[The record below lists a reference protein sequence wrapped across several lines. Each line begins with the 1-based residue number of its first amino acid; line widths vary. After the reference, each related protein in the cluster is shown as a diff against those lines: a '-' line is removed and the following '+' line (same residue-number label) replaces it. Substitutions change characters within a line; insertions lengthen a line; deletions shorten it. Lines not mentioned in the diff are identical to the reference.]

1 MKLSQDQL
9 FLLLQCAI
17 SAAYKAGHFI
27 SRQVDTYVQVETKV
41 AGESLASQ
49 VFTQVDLESQ
59 RIITETLAPTLAMFD
74 LAMLAEESVDDGE
87 RLKKDYFWCID
98 PLDGTLPF
106 INKEHG
112 YAVSIALVARD
123 GIPQIGVVYDP
134 LQQQLHYAVRGM
146 GAWIDEKPR
155 KWPVSPSDQKV
166 LKVFADRSFLD
177 YETYDAIIAKLNAL
191 LPGTGCNEL
200 KVITGAGAAINACMV
215 LDHEKA
221 CYFKFPRK
229 QNSGGSLWDY
239 AATACIYRECGAP
252 ASDIHGSPL
261 DLNRSDSTFMNH
273 NGILF
278 SSNTEISAMVQHLYQ
293 TLKKTFPS

>member
-1 MKLSQDQL
+1 MKLTDDQL
-9 FLLLQCAI
+9 IILSNCAI
-17 SAAYKAGHFI
+17 SAAYKAGHYI
-27 SRQVDTYVQVETKV
+27 SRQVNTSIQVETKV

-59 RIITETLAPTLAMFD
+59 RIITETLAPTLTMFD

-106 INKEHG
+106 IHKEHG
-112 YAVSIALVARD
+112 YAVSIALVSRE
-123 GIPQIGVVYDP
+123 GIPQIGVIYDP
-134 LQQQLHYAVRGM
+134 LRQQLHHASKGK
-146 GAWIDEKPR
+146 GAWIDENPR
-155 KWPVSPSDQKV
+155 ILPVSSSNQEV

-177 YETYDAIIAKLNAL
+177 YETYDSIIATLHEM
-191 LPGTGCNEL
+191 LPMSGCREL
-200 KVITGAGAAINACMV
+200 QVITGAGAAINACMV

-239 AATACIYRECGAP
+239 AATACIYGESGSP
-252 ASDIHGSPL
+252 ATDIHGNPL

-273 NGILF
+273 RGILF
-278 SSNTEISAMVQHLYQ
+278 SSNQEISEMVQQLYKK
-293 TLKKTFPS
+293 LKNIDM